1 MASKALGIFLGQCVP
16 SVKANASKIRIKRMV
31 LDTNLLMVITPKLGS
46 SLYSFTKNVFFISV
60 FQKG

>member
-31 LDTNLLMVITPKLGS
+31 LDTNLLMVITSNIDFSPQ
-46 SLYSFTKNVFFISV
+46 SFTKNVFISV
-60 FQKG
+60 F